1 MNQFLHQPVLL
12 NETINQLFWKE
23 NGIYIDCTLGAGG
36 HSEAI
41 LNRSSQSRIIGI
53 DQDREA
59 IEAASNRLAPF
70 GERVLF
76 VWDNFKNIDEILEKL
91 QIPRVDGVLMDLGIS
106 SPQLD
111 HGERGF
117 SYQQDAPL
125 DMRMNQGSGGLTAKD
140 LVNNL
145 SPEELT
151 DIIFRYGE
159 ERWAKRIA
167 EFIVTAREKQPLET
181 TGELVSVIKM
191 AIPKKVRENGHHPAK
206 KTFQALRIA
215 VNDELNI
222 IAPGMEAAANHLNI
236 GGRLAVIS
244 FHSLEDRIVKESLRY
259 LSKDCI
265 CPPEQIV
272 CNCKKERTIK
282 ILTKKPII
290 APEDELAANPR
301 ARSAKLRVGERV

>member
-259 LSKDCI
+259 LSKVCI

>member
-125 DMRMNQGSGGLTAKD
+125 DMRMNQGSSGLTAKD